1 MSNAP
6 PLYIL
11 VKNPFV
17 WRDYERMGIEELQ
30 RHFEVR
36 ILDCTAWLM
45 PKALE
50 TRGKSTLAL
59 SNLVFIH
66 SLIDLRRE
74 LKEVSGGFA
83 VDYVGQFS
91 LRAILLFHY
100 LKKKQFKL
108 VVVDSGAYPL
118 PNEEKISVVSKS
130 KLAYALKSNYLG
142 RVLDALCHKIFIKI
156 LPDQTPDFA
165 LVSGNSWRAYPRFSR
180 AKKIIPAHSFD
191 YDRYLQLKSAPPLRG
206 FDYAVYLDENITD
219 HEDNVELGYT
229 SPVTAKKFLSSFN
242 RFLDAFERASGMPVL
257 VAGYPTRRQES
268 RHGMFGGREMIYGQT
283 AELIRDAKVVFAHAS
298 TAISFA
304 VVWRRSII
312 FLTSDE
318 MTQSWYQPWI
328 AAPCNIL
335 KSALVNIGND
345 FPDPENV
352 ARWLGQDAVGYRA
365 YEEAYIKSAGSPEV
379 SMWDIFLEV
388 KRDGALPQAPAQSV
402 D

>member
-118 PNEEKISVVSKS
+118 PNEE
-130 KLAYALKSNYLG
+130 
-142 RVLDALCHKIFIKI
+142 
-156 LPDQTPDFA
+156 
-165 LVSGNSWRAYPRFSR
+165 
-180 AKKIIPAHSFD
+180 
-191 YDRYLQLKSAPPLRG
+191 
-206 FDYAVYLDENITD
+206 
-219 HEDNVELGYT
+219 
-229 SPVTAKKFLSSFN
+229 
-242 RFLDAFERASGMPVL
+242 
-257 VAGYPTRRQES
+257 
-268 RHGMFGGREMIYGQT
+268 
-283 AELIRDAKVVFAHAS
+283 
-298 TAISFA
+298 
-304 VVWRRSII
+304 
-312 FLTSDE
+312 
-318 MTQSWYQPWI
+318 
-328 AAPCNIL
+328 
-335 KSALVNIGND
+335 
-345 FPDPENV
+345 
-352 ARWLGQDAVGYRA
+352 
-365 YEEAYIKSAGSPEV
+365 
-379 SMWDIFLEV
+379 
-388 KRDGALPQAPAQSV
+388 
-402 D
+402 